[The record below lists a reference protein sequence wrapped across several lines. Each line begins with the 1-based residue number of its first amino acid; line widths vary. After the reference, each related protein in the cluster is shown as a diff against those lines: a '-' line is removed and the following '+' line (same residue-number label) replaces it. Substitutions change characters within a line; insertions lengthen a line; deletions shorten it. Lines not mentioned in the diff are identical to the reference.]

1 MPAKRLQEFLDSHN
15 VKYVTISHSMAFT
28 AIDIAKSAHVPTK
41 EMAKIVV
48 IKLAGGY
55 GMVVLPASY
64 RVDLEILK
72 EAFKTEDVELAGEN
86 EFSRLFPDCEV
97 GAMPPFGNLY
107 DMDVYLAEP
116 LTENEDIAFN
126 AGSHSEILKM
136 AYSDFERLVKP
147 KLVVLTGLASHH
159 W

>member
-97 GAMPPFGNLY
+97 GAMPPFDNLY

>member
-126 AGSHSEILKM
+126 AGSHSETVKM